1 MREWRLLADNRCS
14 AMRCRPFALRGLALA
29 LSLWAALAAPVH
41 AQTIVTEYAFVP
53 SVLAASSPAQVLLT
67 AKVPGPATR
76 VYLNFQPGQLGATT
90 IVDLRD
96 DGLGGDV
103 VAGDRTFTVPLP
115 RDAILAALRADD
127 VNVVFVGFLDVYN
140 GATRLTRLNTFA
152 PVYTPAV
159 GDWPMVQ
166 LAPAVRATSRVVN
179 IVDATASPSGSL
191 MALLR
196 EFYRWFPDAYD
207 FVNVVFDPS
216 RPQNRFHVTIKNTV
230 TGTGVGMIDATATYG
245 SAGRLLGLNVFPTQ
259 NFFDGA
265 NAGYIHEIGH
275 QWINFLNVAPLAQGI
290 PHWPYSSMGGG
301 VMGITI
307 PGSGAGGTFA
317 CIATDDNGQV
327 RLIPRPNGPVFNP
340 LELYLMGL
348 LPAVQVP
355 EQIVFDDQAAIQST
369 PCQGQIY
376 GGAVTRVRAQ
386 DVINAVGPRVP
397 AAGAAPTHFRTATIL
412 VTRTALA
419 PPEAMALFSALAERA
434 EGQAATMVH
443 EGFLKQ
449 LHSPFFVAAGGRGT
463 LDTQLDLPS
472 PGAPTGLA
480 VTAVSGNTVTF
491 SWTPPAGGVP
501 PTSYVLEG
509 GLTPGSVL
517 GGLAIAGTPTSVP
530 LGLPTGVFFVRLHA
544 MAGPQR
550 GPASNEVQV
559 FVNVP
564 VPPAAPTNL
573 LGLVNGSALALAWQ
587 QPASGG
593 TPTGALLDVSGSLT
607 ASLPLGP
614 GDTFQFPSVPAGTYT
629 LAVRATNASGT
640 SAPSNPVTLTFPGPC
655 SGPPQVPAG
664 FAATQSGNTVS
675 VAWNLPLTG
684 PAPTGYALLV
694 TGAFN
699 GTIPLA
705 TRGIA
710 GTVGPGSYTL
720 SVSASNP
727 CGSSAFALTQT
738 VVVP

>member
-1 MREWRLLADNRCS
+1 
-14 AMRCRPFALRGLALA
+14 MRCRPFALRGLALA
-29 LSLWAALAAPVH
+29 LGLWAALAAP
-41 AQTIVTEYAFVP
+41 AQAQAQVVTEYAFVP
-53 SVLAASSPAQVLLT
+53 SVLAASSPAQVLFT
-67 AKVPGPATR
+67 ARVPGPATR
-76 VYLNFQPGQLGATT
+76 VYINFQPGQLGATT

-96 DGLGGDV
+96 DGLGGDA
-103 VAGDRTFTVPLP
+103 VAGDRTFS
-115 RDAILAALRADD
+115 
-127 VNVVFVGFLDVYN
+127 
-140 GATRLTRLNTFA
+140 
-152 PVYTPAV
+152 
-159 GDWPMVQ
+159 
-166 LAPAVRATSRVVN
+166 LAPAPRRHPDGASARRRERAVRGIPRCLQRRHAAHPPEHVRAGLHAGRGRLADGAVAPTVRATTRVVN

-191 MALLR
+191 SALLR

-230 TGTGVGMIDATATYG
+230 TGTGVGMIDASATYG

-327 RLIPRPNGPVFNP
+327 RLVPRPNGPVFNP

-355 EQIVFDDQAAIQST
+355 DQIVFDDQAAIQTT

-376 GGAVTRVRAQ
+376 GGAVTRMRVQ

-397 AAGAAPTHFRTATIL
+397 AAGAAATHFRTATIL

-419 PPEAMALFSALAERA
+419 SPEAMALFSALAERA
-434 EGQAATMVH
+434 EGQAATTVH

-449 LHSPFFVAAGGRGT
+449 LHSPFFVATGGRGT
-463 LDTQLDLPS
+463 LDTRLDLPS
-472 PGAPTGLA
+472 PGAPTGFS
-480 VTAVSGNTVTF
+480 VTAVNGNAVTF
-491 SWTPPAGGVP
+491 SWTPPMAGAAA
-501 PTSYVLEG
+501 TSYVLEG

-517 GGLAIAGTPTSVP
+517 GGLAIAGTPSSIT
-530 LGLPTGVFFVRLHA
+530 LGLPTGAFYVRLHA
-544 MAGPQR
+544 LAGPQR

-564 VPPAAPTNL
+564 APPAAPTNL
-573 LGLVNGSALALAWQ
+573 LGLVNGTALTLAWQ

-593 TPTGALLDVSGSLT
+593 TATGTQLDVTGSLS

-614 GDTFQFPSVPAGTYT
+614 GDTFQFPTVPAGTYT
-629 LAVRATNASGT
+629 LAVRATNASGI

-655 SGPPQVPAG
+655 SGPPQVPAA
-664 FAATQSGNTVS
+664 FTTSRSGNTVS
-675 VAWNLPLTG
+675 VAWNLPPTG

-694 TGAFN
+694 TGAFD
-699 GTIPLA
+699 GTIPLV

-727 CGSSAFALTQT
+727 CGSSAFTPTQT

>member
-1 MREWRLLADNRCS
+1 
-14 AMRCRPFALRGLALA
+14 MRCRPLALRGLALA
-29 LSLWAALAAPVH
+29 LGLWAAPVAPVH
-41 AQTIVTEYAFVP
+41 AQGVVTEYAFVP
-53 SVLAASSPAQVLLT
+53 SVLSASSPVQVLFT
-67 AKVPGPATR
+67 ARVPGPATR
-76 VYLNFQPGQLGATT
+76 VYINFQPGLLGATT

-96 DGLGGDV
+96 DGLGGDA
-103 VAGDRTFTVPLP
+103 VAGDRTFSVALP
-115 RDAILAALRADD
+115 RDAILTALQPDD

-166 LAPAVRATSRVVN
+166 FAPTVRATTRLVN
-179 IVDATASPSGSL
+179 IVDATSSPSGNLS
-191 MALLR
+191 ALLR

-245 SAGRLLGLNVFPTQ
+245 SAGRLLGLNVFPTL

-275 QWINFLNVAPLAQGI
+275 QWINFLNVAPLAEGI

-317 CIATDDNGQV
+317 CLATDDNGQV

-348 LPAVQVP
+348 LPAVQVS

-376 GGAVTRVRAQ
+376 GGAVTRVRVQ

-397 AAGAAPTHFRTATIL
+397 AAGGAPTNFRTATIL

-419 PPEAMALFSALAERA
+419 SPEAMALFSALAERA

-449 LHSPFFVAAGGRGT
+449 FQSPFFVATGGRGT
-463 LDTQLDLPS
+463 LDTRLDLPS
-472 PGAPTGLA
+472 PGAPTGFF
-480 VTAVSGNTVTF
+480 VTAVNGNAVTF

-501 PTSYVLEG
+501 PTSYLLEG
-509 GLTPGSVL
+509 GLAPGRAL
-517 GGLAIAGTPTSVP
+517 GALAIAGTPTSVT

-544 MAGPQR
+544 MAVSEPDTSSSAPVG
-550 GPASNEVQV
+550 
-559 FVNVP
+559 
-564 VPPAAPTNL
+564 VPP
-573 LGLVNGSALALAWQ
+573 
-587 QPASGG
+587 
-593 TPTGALLDVSGSLT
+593 D
-607 ASLPLGP
+607 
-614 GDTFQFPSVPAGTYT
+614 AGCCH
-629 LAVRATNASGT
+629 RG
-640 SAPSNPVTLTFPGPC
+640 
-655 SGPPQVPAG
+655 
-664 FAATQSGNTVS
+664 
-675 VAWNLPLTG
+675 
-684 PAPTGYALLV
+684 
-694 TGAFN
+694 
-699 GTIPLA
+699 A
-705 TRGIA
+705 TR
-710 GTVGPGSYTL
+710 
-720 SVSASNP
+720 
-727 CGSSAFALTQT
+727 
-738 VVVP
+738 